1 MFILQK
7 THKKNKKAGYF
18 MREFMIYLI
27 EKNYKFTHISP
38 KKLNKRKADNP
49 IEKNRQKIQ
58 TLFLR
63 KKHT

>member
-1 MFILQK
+1 
-7 THKKNKKAGYF
+7 